1 MTNPA
6 DMVTLVALVDGG
18 QPRQT
23 LNLLKEINMLEVT
36 QKANEVIKEFLQGKD
51 IQSIRI
57 MMTAG

>member
-6 DMVTLVALVDGG
+6 DMITLAALVD
-18 QPRQT
+18 RQAPT
-23 LNLLKEINMLEVT
+23 TNINILKEINMLEVT

-57 MMTAG
+57 IMTAG